1 MIVRDDQL
9 GAVNMTTPKVVIVEV
24 TPSPTATS
32 ASTNLVG
39 VVLQATRGI
48 RGEIGDVG
56 SLAEFEKKFGGYD
69 PLLDGYLW
77 VKRFFDANGSLLKV
91 SRAMS
96 TGGVKASVIVD
107 DGDTPTPLDL
117 YTITANSEGTW
128 GNNITHTAKA
138 NPNATGYFDVVI
150 KNTATNEQATYTKTT
165 LLSTDPRYLQT
176 LVANDPNKFFTITGY
191 VNGTPDF
198 TVTSTLV
205 GGTNGTTSG
214 SGLSDSEYVGAD
226 SSSLRTGIQAF
237 KSSTCDGISIVQSAR
252 NTSTINTALLTHVED
267 LTLSPRRTILNMAN
281 GTSVAT
287 AITTRASIDT
297 DKAKIAFPN
306 VKVVNPFSQE
316 IEVVGSNCFDSA
328 QDSLLSYHQSASQTA
343 TNISVI
349 GTEIDLSPAEIDAL
363 TTVQINPTVFKNG
376 RGFIRASDYTLSS
389 NPQLKQN
396 VVRKA
401 KDFFARTFDFF
412 LQSFISKPI
421 TPALWREIN
430 DALTSFLRIEASN
443 GRIGSSTGG
452 TPYSVKID
460 SSNNP
465 PDIVKQNKIIIEVEI
480 SLLAPAD
487 IIILKLDARQD
498 KTIVNA

>member
-9 GAVNMTTPKVVIVEV
+9 ASVNMTTPKVVIVEV
-24 TPSPTATS
+24 TPTPTATS

-39 VVLQATRGI
+39 VVLQATRGT
-48 RGEIGDVG
+48 RGAVGDVS
-56 SLAEFEKKFGGYD
+56 SLAEFEKKFGSYD
-69 PLLDGYLW
+69 STLDGYLW
-77 VKRFFDANGSLLKV
+77 VKRFFDAGGSLLKV

-96 TGGVKASVIVD
+96 VGGVKASVIVD

-128 GNNITHTAKA
+128 GNNITHTVKA
-138 NPNATGYFDVVI
+138 NANATGYFDVTI
-150 KNTATNEQATYTKTT
+150 KNNSTNEQATYAKTT
-165 LLSTDPRYLQT
+165 LNPADTRYLQT

-198 TVTSTLV
+198 TVTSTLA
-205 GGTNGTTSG
+205 GGTNGTTFG
-214 SGLSDSEYVGAD
+214 SALSDSEYVGTD

-237 KSSTCDGISIVQSAR
+237 KSSTCDGISLVQSAR
-252 NTSTINTALLTHVED
+252 NTDTINTALITHVED
-267 LTLSPRRTILNMAN
+267 YTLSPRRTILNMAN
-281 GTSVAT
+281 GTTVSAVK
-287 AITTRASIDT
+287 TTRASIDS
-297 DKAKIAFPN
+297 DKVKIVFPN

-316 IEVVGSNCFDSA
+316 LETVGNNCFASALDSG
-328 QDSLLSYHQSASQTA
+328 LSYHVSASQRVV
-343 TNISVI
+343 NVGVVES
-349 GTEIDLSPAEIDAL
+349 EIDLSSGEIDQL
-363 TTVQINPTVFKNG
+363 TTVQINPIVFRNG
-376 RGFIRASDYTLSS
+376 KGYIYASDYTLSS

-421 TPALWREIN
+421 TPALWKDIR
-430 DALTSFLRIEASN
+430 DALTSFLRIEADN
-443 GRIGSSTGG
+443 ERIGSSTGG
-452 TPYSVKID
+452 TPYSVKVD

-465 PDIVKQNKIIIEVEI
+465 PDIVRQNKIIIEVEI